1 MGKHSKYRT
10 EDYCVADAVSGG
22 FSELEEL
29 ASECREMF
37 DNASEGLQQTQRLQT
52 FDETAS
58 TLEGLCEPDVP
69 EYVGELRFQVRQ
81 EIPNR
86 PRRGL
91 SRATRRDNAVA
102 LLQGAMEA
110 IQERIEKWE
119 ANRDEEGATEAQQS
133 ENQDYIDEAQSLV
146 DELESAIGDAEG
158 TEFPGM
164 YG

>member
-1 MGKHSKYRT
+1 MGKHSKFKT

-22 FSELEEL
+22 YSELEEL

-52 FDETAS
+52 FEQTAD
-58 TLEGLCEPDVP
+58 TLEGLSEPDVP
-69 EYVGELRFQVRQ
+69 ECVGELRFQVRL

-91 SRATRRDNAVA
+91 SRATRCANATA
-102 LLQGAMEA
+102 LLQGALDAMQAWLEENSEHDDASDVEDQCNGIENDISEA
-110 IQERIEKWE
+110 
-119 ANRDEEGATEAQQS
+119 EGA
-133 ENQDYIDEAQSLV
+133 
-146 DELESAIGDAEG
+146 
-158 TEFPGM
+158 EFPGM

>member
-1 MGKHSKYRT
+1 MGKHSKFKT
-10 EDYCVADAVSGG
+10 EDYCIADAVSGG

-58 TLEGLCEPDVP
+58 TLEGLSEPNVP
-69 EYVGELRFQVRQ
+69 EYVGELRFQVRL

-91 SRATRRDNAVA
+91 SRATRCANAVA
-102 LLQGAMEA
+102 LLQGALEA
-110 IQERIEKWE
+110 VQERISQWE
-119 ANRDEEGATEAQQS
+119 SDRDEEGASEVQVA
-133 ENQDYIDEAQSLV
+133 ENQEHIDEAQELAN
-146 DELESAIGDAEG
+146 ELESAISNAEG
-158 TEFPGM
+158 AEFPGM